1 MSEFK
6 KTVGYIVQ
14 KSQCR
19 PHIEA
24 LVIIPDEM
32 SGVQMSGLCPLDVIS
47 LVRAPLLVT
56 CHQSLSWKWEMGR
69 EVSLELCPQK
79 IKYNSMTV
87 NG

>member
-1 MSEFK
+1 MRNVDLSEFK

-32 SGVQMSGLCPLDVIS
+32 SGVQMSALCPLDVIS
-47 LVRAPLLVT
+47 LVRA
-56 CHQSLSWKWEMGR
+56 LSWSLAINLYLEKWEMSR

-79 IKYNSMTV
+79 IH
-87 NG
+87 

>member
-1 MSEFK
+1 MRNVELSEFK

-32 SGVQMSGLCPLDVIS
+32 SGVQMSVLCPLGVIS
-47 LVRAPLLVT
+47 LVRP
-56 CHQSLSWKWEMGR
+56 LSWSLAINLYLGNGKWAER
-69 EVSLELCPQK
+69 YLWNFVRKKLNIIQ
-79 IKYNSMTV
+79 
-87 NG
+87 